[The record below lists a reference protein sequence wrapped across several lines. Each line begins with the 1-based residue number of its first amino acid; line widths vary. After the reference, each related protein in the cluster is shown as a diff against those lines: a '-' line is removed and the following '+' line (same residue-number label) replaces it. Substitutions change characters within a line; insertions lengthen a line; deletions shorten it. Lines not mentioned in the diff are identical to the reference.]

1 MWEYDA
7 GMAGE
12 LVRYQECGHLHLVTF
27 SCYRRLPHLSNA
39 ASMELF
45 ERSLETPRVRYD
57 FLLLC
62 AQDSIQ
68 RLAASVPH
76 LCEIWGTHFRG

>member
-1 MWEYDA
+1 MVCALNLIQRPAASSPTSHSEMWEYDA

-62 AQDSIQ
+62 AQY
-68 RLAASVPH
+68 
-76 LCEIWGTHFRG
+76 